1 MMIPISENS
10 WARSL
15 FITTLFCAGIA
26 VITASI
32 WVAPYFENLMI
43 SLGYGYS
50 AVLMSWL
57 IERFVPQ
64 LKDKRTIS
72 LAISLLLAVTLGTAH
87 AYLWVSKY
95 PGFDVWQGIKP
106 ILLLGVIFTAVCFY
120 FFYMQEQKNN
130 LQRALEHSKREKVEQ
145 EKTLIESELKQLQSQ
160 IEPHFLF
167 NTLANVSALVDQDPA
182 QAKHML
188 DKLTQLL
195 RASMAR
201 HRVNQVSVKSE
212 VDLIDAYLSIQ
223 KVRLGPRLDFEF
235 IIADAVKQQLIPPY
249 LLQPLVENAIKH
261 GIEPSIDG
269 GTVTIRACS
278 DAQQCILEVIDNG
291 LGLSLNNTAST
302 GHGIGIQN
310 AKSRLS
316 ALYQDRASLNISENQ
331 TGGVTATIKLP
342 LEQPTP

>member
-1 MMIPISENS
+1 
-10 WARSL
+10 
-15 FITTLFCAGIA
+15 
-26 VITASI
+26 
-32 WVAPYFENLMI
+32 
-43 SLGYGYS
+43 
-50 AVLMSWL
+50 
-57 IERFVPQ
+57 
-64 LKDKRTIS
+64 
-72 LAISLLLAVTLGTAH
+72 
-87 AYLWVSKY
+87 
-95 PGFDVWQGIKP
+95 
-106 ILLLGVIFTAVCFY
+106 
-120 FFYMQEQKNN
+120 
-130 LQRALEHSKREKVEQ
+130 
-145 EKTLIESELKQLQSQ
+145 
-160 IEPHFLF
+160 
-167 NTLANVSALVDQDPA
+167 
-182 QAKHML
+182 ML

-223 KVRLGPRLDFEF
+223 KVRLGSRLDFEF

-269 GTVTIRACS
+269 GTVTIRARS

-291 LGLSLNNTAST
+291 LGLSLDNTAST

-316 ALYQDRASLNISENQ
+316 ALYQDRATLNISENQ

-342 LEQPTP
+342 LEHPTP